1 MKDMAKSMKND
12 MAASDQEQIELD
24 MKAVRQLLENIIG
37 LSFNQEG
44 LLNQFNATAINTPK
58 YVSLTRDQMKI
69 KNDFKMVDDSLVAL
83 SKRVYQIE
91 TFILKKVGEINTNLD
106 QSMDNLEERL
116 KPVAA
121 NNQQLSMTNLN
132 DLALM
137 LSEVMEQ
144 MQQQASSSMPGSQMC
159 NRPGGTGSPK
169 EGKEGKDGK
178 EGKEGNMPQMDKIT
192 QGQQKMNEAM
202 KESLGKMKKGETRK

>member
-1 MKDMAKSMKND
+1 
-12 MAASDQEQIELD
+12 
-24 MKAVRQLLENIIG
+24 
-37 LSFNQEG
+37 
-44 LLNQFNATAINTPK
+44 
-58 YVSLTRDQMKI
+58 
-69 KNDFKMVDDSLVAL
+69 
-83 SKRVYQIE
+83 
-91 TFILKKVGEINTNLD
+91 
-106 QSMDNLEERL
+106 MDNLEERL

-159 NRPGGTGSPK
+159 NKPGGTGSPK

-202 KESLGKMKKGETRK
+202 KESLGKMKKGRNPEVKDSEEWRQNKLR